1 MPRLILRLMALFV
14 LVLGGAA
21 GYGVWTNPETAQLD
35 DAARVGA
42 PGTFA
47 SLSGGTTHYEIAGP
61 DSAQV
66 VVLVHGFSVPM
77 YIWDST
83 FAALRDAGYRVL
95 RYDLYGRGWSD
106 RPDAAYDGPLY
117 DTQLNELLDTLGV
130 TRPIHLVGLSFG
142 GFVVSHF
149 ARGHR
154 RRLSSL
160 TLIDPVTTSPVLP
173 KIMLMQGIGP
183 WLFQTTQV
191 PGMAD
196 NQASDFLHAERYPTW
211 ADQYRPQM
219 RYRGFGRSL
228 LRSAQTLAATDFP
241 KLFSEVGQTGVPVLL
256 VWGKQD
262 QTTPIA
268 GAERIRRAIPSLSF
282 AVIDSAGHLP
292 HIEQAA
298 LVNAKLQNFLRLP
311 AVLSPAAR

>member
-1 MPRLILRLMALFV
+1 MTRRILSVIAV
-14 LVLGGAA
+14 LVAAIFGAVA
-21 GYGVWTNPETAQLD
+21 YGAWKNPEVAQLD
-35 DAARVGA
+35 DATRAVA
-42 PGTFA
+42 PGTFVRLA
-47 SLSGGTTHYEIAGP
+47 GGMTHYEVAGP

-83 FAALRDAGYRVL
+83 FVALRDAGYRVV

-106 RPDAAYDGPLY
+106 RPDAAYDGPMY
-117 DTQLNELLDTLGV
+117 DAQLNGLLDSLGA

-142 GFVVSHF
+142 GFVVSHY

-160 TLIDPVTTSPVLP
+160 TLVDPVSTSPTLP
-173 KIMLMQGIGP
+173 SVMSMRGIGP
-183 WLFQTTQV
+183 WLFQSTQV

-196 NQASDFLHAERYPTW
+196 NQTSDFLHPERYPTW
-211 ADQYRPQM
+211 ADRYRPQIAF
-219 RYRGFGRSL
+219 RGFGRSL
-228 LRSAQTLAATDFP
+228 LRSALTMSRTDFP
-241 KLFSEVGQTGVPVLL
+241 QLFREVGLSGVPVLL

-268 GAERIRRAIPSLSF
+268 GAEVIRQAIPSLEL

-298 LVNAKLQNFLRLP
+298 LVNAKLQNFLRF
-311 AVLSPAAR
+311 PAARPQPRP

>member
-1 MPRLILRLMALFV
+1 
-14 LVLGGAA
+14 
-21 GYGVWTNPETAQLD
+21 
-35 DAARVGA
+35 
-42 PGTFA
+42 
-47 SLSGGTTHYEIAGP
+47 
-61 DSAQV
+61 
-66 VVLVHGFSVPM
+66 
-77 YIWDST
+77 
-83 FAALRDAGYRVL
+83 
-95 RYDLYGRGWSD
+95 
-106 RPDAAYDGPLY
+106 
-117 DTQLNELLDTLGV
+117 
-130 TRPIHLVGLSFG
+130 
-142 GFVVSHF
+142 
-149 ARGHR
+149 
-154 RRLSSL
+154 
-160 TLIDPVTTSPVLP
+160 
-173 KIMLMQGIGP
+173 MLMQGIGP

-292 HIEQAA
+292 HIEQVA